1 MQIFCKEFSAENP
14 PALSRLECLFI
25 TVVEGRNPCPLSVS
39 VRSQTLII
47 YTIGNTRRRHHPT
60 VITHTYIPMESLWS
74 PYGVD
79 CYNSP
84 CASPDI
90 PAKRGREGSPG
101 FGAEPHQ
108 AHMVQISTEKFG
120 GSREKMYLCTR
131 EPDSPTNRPGMS
143 TPREDLAQ
151 RCSADSLRP
160 TSMGFFCVHTR
171 TRARTLLIR

>member
-1 MQIFCKEFSAENP
+1 MP
-14 PALSRLECLFI
+14 R
-25 TVVEGRNPCPLSVS
+25 
-39 VRSQTLII
+39 
-47 YTIGNTRRRHHPT
+47 
-60 VITHTYIPMESLWS
+60 
-74 PYGVD
+74 
-79 CYNSP
+79 YNSP

-143 TPREDLAQ
+143 TPAKDLAHSCT
-151 RCSADSLRP
+151 RDSQGQPRR
-160 TSMGFFCVHTR
+160 GFLCLHTHTR
-171 TRARTLLIR
+171 AHALDTYQLTAAVWNIDTCLSEYRHQPIKNRRLSISWGRFIDTSL